1 MRADSARNSRTY
13 VPVQLGRRRTVL
25 KIAAR
30 HQLNARSASMCRA
43 EEDLFEAVLD
53 PPLRAVGAA
62 VQFRLLPREIDHTA
76 AVILTEENNTMCG
89 TIA

>member
-1 MRADSARNSRTY
+1 
-13 VPVQLGRRRTVL
+13 
-25 KIAAR
+25 
-30 HQLNARSASMCRA
+30 MCRA